1 MNKIFQIVLFL
12 LFPLH
17 IVFSQSDSQ
26 MFWNSVNESQIV
38 TIGTR
43 YIVPQAYYT
52 LKLDVNGMKN
62 FLSEVSKEFSIESA
76 TKTDF
81 IYLPVPDGSLQK
93 FSILES
99 PIMESALGKKYPEI
113 KTYVGKGIDDP
124 FATVRLDFTPLG
136 FHAMILSP
144 AGDIFIDPYSLG
156 DVENYIS
163 YYRKDYINENKS
175 FECDLIA
182 EENKLQELEY
192 LKQSITLTPT
202 GPQLRTYRLAVACT
216 GEYAAVFG
224 GTVPAAL
231 AAIVTSVNRVNGVY
245 EKEVAVRMV
254 LVANNDTLVFTNAST
269 DPYSNNDGG
278 AMLSQNITTVN
289 ARIGSLYYDIGHVF
303 STGGG
308 GVAYLGCVCGFSKA
322 GGVTGSPSPIGDP
335 FDIDYVA
342 HEMGHQFGGNH
353 SFNGTTGA

>member
-99 PIMESALGKKYPEI
+99 PIMESALGK
-113 KTYVGKGIDDP
+113 
-124 FATVRLDFTPLG
+124 
-136 FHAMILSP
+136 
-144 AGDIFIDPYSLG
+144 
-156 DVENYIS
+156 
-163 YYRKDYINENKS
+163 
-175 FECDLIA
+175 
-182 EENKLQELEY
+182 
-192 LKQSITLTPT
+192 
-202 GPQLRTYRLAVACT
+202 
-216 GEYAAVFG
+216 
-224 GTVPAAL
+224 
-231 AAIVTSVNRVNGVY
+231 
-245 EKEVAVRMV
+245 
-254 LVANNDTLVFTNAST
+254 
-269 DPYSNNDGG
+269 
-278 AMLSQNITTVN
+278 NIQ
-289 ARIGSLYYDIGHVF
+289 
-303 STGGG
+303 
-308 GVAYLGCVCGFSKA
+308 K
-322 GGVTGSPSPIGDP
+322 
-335 FDIDYVA
+335 
-342 HEMGHQFGGNH
+342 
-353 SFNGTTGA
+353 